1 MQKIEKILISNRGE
15 IATRIIKT
23 CKRLQ
28 IKTVAIYSEADS
40 NYPFV
45 KEAEEAIPLIG
56 SESKETYL
64 NIDKIISIARQTK
77 CDAIHPGYGFLSE
90 NSNFAEEVKK
100 AGLIFIGPHHS
111 AIFAMGDK
119 VESRK
124 KMKSINVPVVPGF
137 DGIVSSDTQLLEEAK
152 KIGFPV
158 MIKASA
164 GGGGRGMRKVFSEK
178 EFFTDL
184 ESARREA
191 KNFFSNDSVFIEKY
205 IVNPRHIEVQIF
217 GDTKGNVIHLYDRD
231 CSIQRRNQKVVEEAP
246 APNISDKTR
255 NEIYNTAIS
264 AGKCINYTNAGTVE
278 FVMDENENFYFLE
291 MNTRLQVEHPV
302 TEMITGLDL
311 VELQIRISEG
321 FSIYEI
327 LPDGKVPEI
336 KGSAIELRICAEE
349 GLIDSKPSSGNIRYL
364 NFSENE
370 RARFDTG
377 VVTGNNVSIY
387 YDSMIAKLISYSE
400 SRNTTI
406 ERAMTNLKA
415 LIILGLPTNH
425 LLLDRILSHSEF
437 REGKVN
443 TGFLEKN
450 IHPSNTKNDILFY
463 LSICAVIHSIKIHDL
478 MGRAFSEIHFEP
490 KILDKCYVSD
500 SFEIKNTLKIKHEN
514 IVYSIYKENDIFYIT
529 HDNEKYHYVLP
540 RISLLNENN
549 ILLENSEKVYFCKY
563 GLNIYLQKNCIKET
577 FQILTESNSSKS
589 KNSGNIQSSMP
600 GKIISIHVKKGDTV
614 NEGDPLISIES
625 MKMENII
632 RAEINAKVEDIF
644 FSVNNQINTEETL
657 MILKNI

>member
-15 IATRIIKT
+15 IASRIIKT

-40 NYPFV
+40 NYSFV
-45 KEAEEAIPLIG
+45 KEAEEAISLIG

-64 NIDKIISIARQTK
+64 KIDKIISIARQTK

-90 NSNFAEEVKK
+90 NSNFAEEVEK

-336 KGSAIELRICAEE
+336 RGSAIELRICAEE

-370 RARFDTG
+370 GARFDSG
-377 VVTGNNVSIY
+377 VITGNNVSIY

-425 LLLDRILSHSEF
+425 LLLDKILSHSEF

-443 TGFLEKN
+443 TGFLEKY

-540 RISLLNENN
+540 KISLLNENN
-549 ILLENSEKVYFCKY
+549 ILLENGEKIYFCKY
-563 GLNIYLQKNCIKET
+563 GLNIYLQNNCIKET

>member
-1 MQKIEKILISNRGE
+1 MQKISKILISNRGE
-15 IATRIIKT
+15 IASRIIKT
-23 CKRLQ
+23 CKRLN
-28 IKTVAIYSEADS
+28 IKTVAVYSDVDS
-40 NYPFV
+40 NYSFV
-45 KEAEEAIPLIG
+45 KDADQAIPLFG

-64 NIDKIISIARQTK
+64 NIEKIISIAIETN
-77 CDAIHPGYGFLSE
+77 CNAIHPGYGFLSE
-90 NSNFAEEVKK
+90 NSNFAEEVEK
-100 AGLIFIGPHHS
+100 AGLIFIGPHHT
-111 AIFAMGDK
+111 AIYAMGDK

-137 DGIVSSDTQLLEEAK
+137 DGVITSDTQLLEEAK
-152 KIGFPV
+152 KIGFPI

-164 GGGGRGMRKVFSEK
+164 GGGGRGMRKVFFEK
-178 EFFTDL
+178 DFFTDL

-217 GDTKGNVIHLYDRD
+217 GDTNGNVIHLYDRD
-231 CSIQRRNQKVVEEAP
+231 CSIQRRNQKVIEEAP
-246 APNISDKTR
+246 APNISDKKR

-321 FSIYEI
+321 YSIYDI
-327 LPDGKVPEI
+327 LPDGKLPEK

-349 GLIDSKPSSGNIRYL
+349 GLLESKPSSGSIRYI
-364 NFSENE
+364 NFSENNG
-370 RARFDTG
+370 ARFDSG

-387 YDSMIAKLISYSE
+387 YDSMIAKLISYSD

-406 ERAMTNLKA
+406 ERSLNNLKN

-425 LLLDRILSHSEF
+425 LLLDKILNHSEF
-437 REGKVN
+437 RDGRFN

-450 IHPSNTKNDILFY
+450 IHSSIANKDILFY
-463 LSICAVIHSIKIHDL
+463 VSICAVIHSIKIHDFTN
-478 MGRAFSEIHFEP
+478 RAFREIHFEP
-490 KILDKCYVSD
+490 KTLEKCYVSD
-500 SFEIKNTLKIKHEN
+500 PFEIRNTLKIKHEN
-514 IVYSIYKENDIFYIT
+514 RIFSVCKENDIFLISQDKEEYTFI
-529 HDNEKYHYVLP
+529 LP
-540 RISLLNENN
+540 KISLINEND
-549 ILLENSEKVYFCKY
+549 ILFENGERIYFCRY
-563 GLNIYLQKNCIKET
+563 GLNIYLQKENIKET
-577 FQILTESNSSKS
+577 FQILTESNTSKS
-589 KNSGNIQSSMP
+589 KNSGNIQSPMP
-600 GKIISIHVKKGDTV
+600 GKIISLHVKKGDTV
-614 NEGDPLISIES
+614 NEGDPLVSIES

-632 RAEINAKVEDIF
+632 RSEMKARVEDIF
-644 FSVNNQINTEETL
+644 FSVNNQINSEETL

>member
-15 IATRIIKT
+15 IASRIIKT

-40 NYPFV
+40 NYSFV
-45 KEAEEAIPLIG
+45 KEAEEAISLIG

-64 NIDKIISIARQTK
+64 NIEKIISIARQTK

-90 NSNFAEEVKK
+90 NSNFAEEVEK

-336 KGSAIELRICAEE
+336 RGSAIELRICAEE

-370 RARFDTG
+370 GARFDSG
-377 VVTGNNVSIY
+377 VITGNNVSIY

-425 LLLDRILSHSEF
+425 LLLDKILSHSEF

-443 TGFLEKN
+443 TGFLEKY

-540 RISLLNENN
+540 KISLLNENN
-549 ILLENSEKVYFCKY
+549 ILLENGEKIYFCKY
-563 GLNIYLQKNCIKET
+563 GLNIYLQNNCIKET

>member
-1 MQKIEKILISNRGE
+1 MQKINKILISNRGE
-15 IATRIIKT
+15 IASRIIKT
-23 CKRLQ
+23 CKRLE
-28 IKTVAIYSEADS
+28 IKTVAIFSDVDKNYS
-40 NYPFV
+40 FV
-45 KEAEEAIPLIG
+45 KDADQAIPLLG

-64 NIDKIISIARQTK
+64 NIEKIISIAIETK
-77 CDAIHPGYGFLSE
+77 CNAIHPGYGFLSE
-90 NSNFAEEVKK
+90 NSNFAEEVEK
-100 AGLIFIGPHHS
+100 AGLIFIGPHHN

-137 DGIVSSDTQLLEEAK
+137 DGVTTSDTQLLEEAK

-158 MIKASA
+158 MVKASA

-178 EFFTDL
+178 DFFTDL

-217 GDTKGNVIHLYDRD
+217 GDNKGNVVHLYDRD
-231 CSIQRRNQKVVEEAP
+231 CSIQRRNQKVIEEAP

-321 FSIYEI
+321 YSIYDI
-327 LPDGKVPEI
+327 LPDGKVPEK

-349 GLIDSKPSSGNIRYL
+349 GLLDSKPSSGTIRYL
-364 NFSENE
+364 NFSEKDGT
-370 RARFDTG
+370 RFDSG
-377 VVTGNNVSIY
+377 VVAGNNVSIY

-400 SRNTTI
+400 SRSLTI
-406 ERAMTNLKA
+406 EKSLNNLKA
-415 LIILGLPTNH
+415 LIVLGIPTNH
-425 LLLDRILSHSEF
+425 LLLDKILNHSEF
-437 REGKVN
+437 KDGKAN

-450 IHPSNTKNDILFY
+450 IHPSNTNKELLFY

-478 MGRAFSEIHFEP
+478 TNRAFSEINFEP
-490 KILDKCYVSD
+490 KTLKKCYISNP
-500 SFEIKNTLKIKHEN
+500 FEIKNTLKIKHGN
-514 IVYSIYKENDIFYIT
+514 LIYSIYKDNDIFYISQDKEEFT
-529 HDNEKYHYVLP
+529 FVLHK
-540 RISLLNENN
+540 ISLINEND
-549 ILLENSEKVYFCKY
+549 ILFENGERIYFCRY
-563 GLNIYLQKNCIKET
+563 GLNIYLQKESIKET

-589 KNSGNIQSSMP
+589 KNSGIIQSPMP

-632 RAEINAKVEDIF
+632 RAKINAKVEDIF
-644 FSVNNQINTEETL
+644 FSANNQINSEETL